1 MLQVYQY
8 DLHHGVTEIKK
19 ITKFS
24 SPGGEAGR
32 WVKRYFSFKSLQ
44 IKIVGKLNSDVL
56 N

>member
-1 MLQVYQY
+1 MLQVYHH

-24 SPGGEAGR
+24 YPEGEAGLG
-32 WVKRYFSFKSLQ
+32 VKRYFLFKSLQ
-44 IKIVGKLNSDVL
+44 INIVAKLNSDVL

>member
-24 SPGGEAGR
+24 SPDGE
-32 WVKRYFSFKSLQ
+32 
-44 IKIVGKLNSDVL
+44 VG
-56 N
+56 